1 MILLKINAL
10 LIIITAHQRYRV
22 PAASSQLVLM
32 VVVVEGH
39 SMTITALEP
48 LAGLWFVLGVSL
60 ILLKWRSSSQMA
72 NISMVGI
79 MVEEE
84 VDFTPLISML
94 TRERRSLGFLVEVAL
109 SWTNWGLS
117 QIRGEFL
124 DPMGAV
130 MVDHSLSI
138 VVSFEEYL
146 EDPAHDLTALAFS
159 AAMWTKIIHSI
170 KRLELNV
177 CSEGRISYYA
187 N

>member
-1 MILLKINAL
+1 
-10 LIIITAHQRYRV
+10 
-22 PAASSQLVLM
+22 
-32 VVVVEGH
+32 
-39 SMTITALEP
+39 
-48 LAGLWFVLGVSL
+48 
-60 ILLKWRSSSQMA
+60 
-72 NISMVGI
+72 

-159 AAMWTKIIHSI
+159 AAM
-170 KRLELNV
+170 
-177 CSEGRISYYA
+177 
-187 N
+187 